1 MRKMSDG
8 GSSMVRIGDICVTG
22 PDGRVIIVQTEATRS
37 IIHSEYAHLIIG
49 GAQQRA
55 IDELSKLQHAT

>member
-1 MRKMSDG
+1 
-8 GSSMVRIGDICVTG
+8 MVRIGDICVTG